1 MIRKTFTDLLPLL
14 IGMALSYGL
23 IALADP
29 VFSLGFGLHE
39 VFIYHLVFSA
49 ILISLIPWVQ
59 RNPAWA
65 PNLGYY
71 YLGSLLLKFF
81 VFALVFPAVV
91 TAENIPSKE
100 ALLMLSPL
108 FIALVCEV
116 LFLKQVLDKMNV

>member
-1 MIRKTFTDLLPLL
+1 MIRKTFIDLLPLL
-14 IGMALSYGL
+14 ISMALSYGL

-29 VFSLGFGLHE
+29 VFNLGFGLHE
-39 VFIYHLVFSA
+39 VFIYHFVFSA
-49 ILISLIPWVQ
+49 VLISLIPWAQ
-59 RNPAWA
+59 RNPVWA

-81 VFALVFPAVV
+81 VFSLVFPAVV
-91 TAENIPSKE
+91 TAENIASQE
-100 ALLMLSPL
+100 ALLMLFPL